1 MTDLAT
7 LGIRVEAQEVA
18 TADTHLDNLSASANR
33 AETSVDKLAAAAR
46 RADGAT
52 GTMNVAVRQQQQVLT
67 ASRNAMGLTTAEGL
81 NLSRQFA
88 DIGVTAAMGM
98 NPLMIALQQGPQ
110 LLDIFQMAAI
120 RTGTTVRA
128 TMTTAAA
135 SMAAA
140 LAPFLPIIAAVG
152 IAIGATAAAWGLATR
167 SMSNDV
173 GDLTKSMG
181 LNEDQL
187 KRLKDENVSTTITA
201 GDAWRGL
208 GTTIKEVFQE
218 TFGDELKWVSERWD
232 EFMTFAGKAALAAA
246 AGIGAAFIGTYNV
259 IRNNWRS
266 LPAVIGDAAITA
278 ANIAIRAVEGIV
290 NAGIAGLN
298 KLIQGARGLSAI
310 NPAFRLAGGMGD
322 IGTVSFGRID
332 NPFAGAAA
340 TLGTNAAGEYVAAF
354 QQNLQAMAG
363 FYERW
368 MDNAE
373 ASGRARIRKAAGDA
387 GDGGRDRADR
397 GPRETLQSFPR
408 VDIDPIVVRVSDLV
422 HPLQLL
428 ADELRLVNG
437 LAQETAQGLASA
449 FGESGRALG
458 DLLTTMTTYQSRM
471 AEINLAEKDHQ
482 LSAAQ
487 AERERAYAQIA
498 NYGDMLG
505 AAKSFFSEGSDGYRA
520 LQAAEAAYRVFQFA
534 MSVQAM
540 AMGAAETSAHV
551 AQSGVKAA
559 ASTAAGA
566 ANIFEK
572 LGPFGFPVV
581 AAMLAVLASLG
592 MKGKGGSGGGS
603 TASVDASVSTSQGYS
618 QQASAVQDSFAAS
631 VAQKVEVK
639 VTADR
644 DGLKAYVAQTAGE
657 VAAPMVAQGMAAAS
671 GATRAQVFAD
681 LDKSRTYSRG

>member
-18 TADTHLDNLSASANR
+18 TADQHLDNLTASAAR
-33 AETSVDKLAAAAR
+33 AEKSVDGLAAAAR

-52 GTMNVAVRQQQQVLT
+52 STMNVAVRHQQQVMT

-128 TMTTAAA
+128 TMAAA
-135 SMAAA
+135 AAAMATA
-140 LAPFLPIIAAVG
+140 LAPFLPIIAAAG

-218 TFGDELKWVSERWD
+218 TFGDELKWVSERWN

-322 IGTVSFGRID
+322 IGNVSFGRID

-340 TLGTNAAGEYVAAF
+340 TLGTNAAGEYVASF

-373 ASGRARIRKAAGDA
+373 ASGRARIRKAAGEA
-387 GDGGRDRADR
+387 GDGNSARAER
-397 GPRETLQSFPR
+397 GPRETLQPFSR
-408 VDIDPIVVRVSDLV
+408 VDIDPFVVRVADLV
-422 HPLQLL
+422 NPLRLI
-428 ADELRLVNG
+428 ADELQLIDG
-437 LAQETAQGLASA
+437 LARETAQGLASA

-458 DLLTTMTTYQSRM
+458 DLLTTMTAYQSRM
-471 AEINLAEKDHQ
+471 AEINLAESEGRR
-482 LSAAQ
+482 SAMQ
-487 AERERAYAQIA
+487 AERDRTTAQIA

-505 AAKSFFSEGSDGYRA
+505 AAKGFFAEGSDGYRA

-559 ASTAAGA
+559 ASTTAGA

-592 MKGKGGSGGGS
+592 MKGKGGGGGS
-603 TASVDASVSTSQGYS
+603 TSSVDASVSTSQGYS

-631 VAQKVEVK
+631 VAQRVEVK

-644 DGLKAYVAQTAGE
+644 DGLNAYVAQTARQE
-657 VAAPMVAQGMAAAS
+657 AAPMVAQGMAAAS

-681 LDKSRTYSRG
+681 LDKSRTYGRGG

>member
-18 TADTHLDNLSASANR
+18 TADQHLDNLTASAAR
-33 AETSVDKLAAAAR
+33 AEKSVDGLAAAAR

-52 GTMNVAVRQQQQVLT
+52 STMNVAVRHQQQVMT

-128 TMTTAAA
+128 R
-135 SMAAA
+135 
-140 LAPFLPIIAAVG
+140 
-152 IAIGATAAAWGLATR
+152 IGATAAAWGLATR

-218 TFGDELKWVSERWD
+218 TFGDELKWVSERWN
-232 EFMTFAGKAALAAA
+232 EFMTFAGKAALAA

-322 IGTVSFGRID
+322 IGNVSFGRID

-340 TLGTNAAGEYVAAF
+340 TLGTNAAGEYVASF

-373 ASGRARIRKAAGDA
+373 ASGRARIRKAAGEA
-387 GDGGRDRADR
+387 GDGNSARAER
-397 GPRETLQSFPR
+397 GPRETLQPFSR
-408 VDIDPIVVRVSDLV
+408 VDIDPFVVRVADLV
-422 HPLQLL
+422 NPLRLI
-428 ADELRLVNG
+428 ADELQLIDG
-437 LAQETAQGLASA
+437 LARETAQGLASA

-458 DLLTTMTTYQSRM
+458 DLLTTMTAYQSRM
-471 AEINLAEKDHQ
+471 AEINLAESEGRR
-482 LSAAQ
+482 SAMQ
-487 AERERAYAQIA
+487 AERDRTTAQIA

-505 AAKSFFSEGSDGYRA
+505 AAKGFFAEGSDGYRA

-559 ASTAAGA
+559 ASTTAGA

-592 MKGKGGSGGGS
+592 MKGKGGGGGS
-603 TASVDASVSTSQGYS
+603 TSSVDASVSTSQGYS

-631 VAQKVEVK
+631 VAQRVEVK

-644 DGLKAYVAQTAGE
+644 DGLNAYVAQTARQE
-657 VAAPMVAQGMAAAS
+657 AAPMVAQGMAAAS

-681 LDKSRTYSRG
+681 LDKSRTYGRGG